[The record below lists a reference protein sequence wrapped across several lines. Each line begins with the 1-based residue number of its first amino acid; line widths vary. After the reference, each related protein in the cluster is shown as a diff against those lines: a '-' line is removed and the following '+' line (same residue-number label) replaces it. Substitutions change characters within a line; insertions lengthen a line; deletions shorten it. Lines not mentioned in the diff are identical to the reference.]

1 MGITANG
8 SATSREFGR
17 RYFVIAGQ
25 SALKTRVN
33 ALMTRQSIRFE
44 RIFFDGCAGQAR
56 A

>member
-1 MGITANG
+1 VSGQRAVRC
-8 SATSREFGR
+8 ATPA
-17 RYFVIAGQ
+17 FVIAGL

-44 RIFFDGCAGQAR
+44 GIAFFDGRAGQAR